1 MSPTPRKQ
9 DDAPL
14 ADEALARHREELKKR
29 FPLPQPKPR
38 RRTSTTLGALLLLG
52 VAAGGLAW
60 LDPAYRSERYSSAI
74 GQRQVLDL
82 ADGSRVTLDGSSRI
96 TVSWHLRSRQ
106 VELQAGQALF
116 SVSPAVY
123 RPFRVVADATEVEV
137 LGTRFNVDRQ
147 RDDVRVTVAEGKVA
161 VRGDGASA
169 NLLAGDQ
176 VLVHA
181 GQLGQ
186 PTRVDADKVVAWK
199 DGRLVFERTPLREV
213 LATLQRYREVPIH
226 LDDPRLA
233 ELPVSGVFDSARPD
247 NLLALLPQILPLKIS
262 RDDDGALHLLGRGA
276 EK

>member
-1 MSPTPRKQ
+1 M
-9 DDAPL
+9 
-14 ADEALARHREELKKR
+14 
-29 FPLPQPKPR
+29 
-38 RRTSTTLGALLLLG
+38 
-52 VAAGGLAW
+52 
-60 LDPAYRSERYSSAI
+60 
-74 GQRQVLDL
+74 
-82 ADGSRVTLDGSSRI
+82 
-96 TVSWHLRSRQ
+96 
-106 VELQAGQALF
+106 F

>member
-1 MSPTPRKQ
+1 MSLRKQ

-29 FPLPQPKPR
+29 FPLPQPKPKR
-38 RRTSTTLGALLLLG
+38 RSTTLGALLVLG
-52 VAAGGLAW
+52 VAAGSLAW
-60 LDPAYRSERYSSAI
+60 LDPAYRSEHYSSAI

-82 ADGSRVTLDGSSRI
+82 ADGSHVTLDGSSRI
-96 TVSWHLRSRQ
+96 PVSWHLRSRR
-106 VELQAGQALF
+106 VELRAGQALF
-116 SVSPAVY
+116 SVSPALY
-123 RPFRVVADATEVEV
+123 RPFRVSADATEVEV

-147 RDDVRVTVAEGKVA
+147 RDDVRVTVAEGKVV
-161 VRGDGASA
+161 VRGNGASA
-169 NLLAGDQ
+169 NLLPGDQ
-176 VLVHA
+176 IRGHA

-186 PTRVDADKVVAWK
+186 PTRVDAEKVAAWK

-213 LATLQRYREVPIH
+213 LATLQRYRDAPIH

-247 NLLALLPQILPLKIS
+247 SLLALLPQILPVKVS
-262 RDDDGALHLLGRGA
+262 RENDGAVHLLGRDA